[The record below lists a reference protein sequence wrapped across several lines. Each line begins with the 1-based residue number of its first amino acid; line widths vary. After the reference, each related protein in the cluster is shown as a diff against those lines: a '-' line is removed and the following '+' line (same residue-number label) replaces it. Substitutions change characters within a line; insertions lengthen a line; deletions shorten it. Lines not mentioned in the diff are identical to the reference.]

1 MGRSLFHLSGASNR
15 AFNPLKPEV
24 FAMIDST
31 SPSSRPISRSI
42 RLALSAV
49 AALGFVA
56 GCATVPSAG
65 NGETPAIAAAAAAA
79 ATAAEA
85 ASSVQPQAAAPGSAT
100 RSAPPAV
107 TAAASAA
114 AAAAAAAQTAKPFA
128 DVIKDARETPG
139 LFRLWQKDERV
150 WLEIAPNQFDTPFF
164 FSVNLS
170 RGLGEKFFF
179 GGLMGQS
186 HIVYFHRLGQYQV
199 QLLAR
204 NTNYFAQPNTP
215 QARAVAEG
223 FSDSLLAAAPVVSQP
238 HPERK
243 SILIDANA
251 LLFADIPGAN
261 GALERAYRQ
270 SYSFDPRN
278 SAIVKAHATPEL
290 VAIDINAHYA
300 LQRVA
305 QPPIV
310 PGPIPFTPPPA
321 TVPDVRSLFLGFY
334 YNFAKL
340 PDEPMHPRA
349 ADDRIGYFM
358 TSRYDYSSDS
368 KLTPRVNYVNR
379 WRLEKKDPS
388 AEMSEPKQ
396 PIVFW
401 LDRNIPEKYRQ
412 AVIDGVQE
420 WNKAFE
426 KIGFKD
432 AIQAKVQPDDA
443 DWDTLDARHASI
455 RWMTTARPMFGG
467 IGPSQVDPRSGEILD
482 ADIGIDSVRLRNRR
496 FQRVEQIPEPASVPG
511 FLEHPEMLCQV
522 QEYAAQETNFALD
535 LLEARGDIDPDGPE
549 AEAFALDDL
558 KDVVMHEVGHA
569 LGLRHNFR
577 ASMVYSQDQL
587 NDPEFTRE
595 HGIAGSV
602 MEYNAVNIALK
613 GEKQGAYGMKT
624 LGPYDYWA
632 IEYGYAEI
640 PPEKEAARLQQ
651 IAMRNAEPALAYAT
665 DEDASVAIDPEANM
679 SDLGNDPLS
688 FARRRM
694 ILARELWDRWQNR
707 ELKPGES
714 YSILRR
720 TVTRGLLVVGQSS
733 ATVAKYIGG
742 VSTWRD
748 HAGGSRAPLTPIVAS
763 KQREALKIIESGLF
777 SADSFRFKPEF
788 MRRLQ
793 VDYLD
798 RNDVFGVGLSTPGV
812 DYSLSGQVLS
822 IQRTVLSSLMSDTVA
837 QRILDSEV
845 KLDDPRA
852 GFRLS
857 ELYESLHR
865 AIWSELKSGQEISP
879 LRRTLQ
885 REHLS
890 HLTSA
895 LIRPSASMPQDARS
909 LLRQDARALRDEL
922 RNVAGKSAWSKETKA
937 HLAEAL
943 TTLDDALKAP
953 MLRQGA

>member
-1 MGRSLFHLSGASNR
+1 
-15 AFNPLKPEV
+15 
-24 FAMIDST
+24 MIDST
-31 SPSSRPISRSI
+31 SPFFSSACRPI
-42 RLALSAV
+42 RLTLSAI
-49 AALGFVA
+49 AAAGFLA
-56 GCATVPSAG
+56 GCASVPSAG

-79 ATAAEA
+79 ATAAEG
-85 ASSVQPQAAAPGSAT
+85 ASQVQPQATAPGSAT
-100 RSAPPAV
+100 RTPPPAV

-114 AAAAAAAQTAKPFA
+114 AAAAAAAQSSKPFN

-139 LFRLWQKDERV
+139 LFHVWQKDDKV

-186 HIVYFHRLGQYQV
+186 HLAYFHRLGTNQV
-199 QLLAR
+199 QLIAR

-223 FSDSLLAAAPVVSQP
+223 FSDSLLAAAPVASQP

-243 SILIDANA
+243 SILIEANA

-278 SAIVKAHATPEL
+278 SGIVKTRATPEL

-300 LQRVA
+300 LSRVS

-310 PGPIPFTPPPA
+310 PGPVPFTPPPA
-321 TVPDVRSLFLGFY
+321 TVPDIRSLFLGFY

-340 PDEPMHPRA
+340 PEEPMHPRI

-358 TSRYDYSSDS
+358 SSRYDYSNDS
-368 KLTPRVNYVNR
+368 KLTPRVNYVHR

-388 AEMSEPKQ
+388 APMSEPKQ

-401 LDRNIPEKYRQ
+401 LDHNIPEKYRQ
-412 AVIDGVQE
+412 AIIDGVLE

-432 AIQAKVQPDDA
+432 AMQAKVQPDDA
-443 DWDTLDARHASI
+443 DFDTLDARHASI

-496 FQRVEQIPEPASVPG
+496 FQRVEQIPQPASIPG
-511 FLEHPEMLCQV
+511 FLEHPEMLCQE
-522 QEYAAQETNFALD
+522 QDYAAQEMNFALD

-549 AEAFALDDL
+549 AEAFVLADI

-577 ASMVYSQDQL
+577 ASMIYAQSQL
-587 NDPEFTRE
+587 NDADFTRE

-613 GEKQGAYGMKT
+613 GEKQGAYGMTT

-640 PPEKEAARLQQ
+640 APEEEGVRLKQ
-651 IAMRNAEPALAYAT
+651 IAARNAEPLLAYAT
-665 DEDASVAIDPEANM
+665 DEDSAVAIDPEANM
-679 SDLGNDPLS
+679 SDLGNDPLD

-707 ELKPGES
+707 DLKAGES
-714 YSILRR
+714 YSVLRR

-733 ATVAKYIGG
+733 TTVAKYIGG
-742 VSTWRD
+742 VSTLRD
-748 HAGGSRAPLTPIVAS
+748 HWGSARAPLTPVPAA
-763 KQREALKIIESGLF
+763 KQREALKIIESGIF

-798 RNDVFGVGLSTPGV
+798 RNDIFGVGLSTPGV
-812 DYSLSGQVLS
+812 DYSLAGQVLE
-822 IQRTVLSSLMSDTVA
+822 IQRNVLGNLMSDAVA
-837 QRILDSEV
+837 QRIIDSEV
-845 KLDDPRA
+845 KLDNPKA
-852 GFRLS
+852 GFHLS
-857 ELYESLHR
+857 ELYDSLHR

-879 LRRTLQ
+879 LRRNLQ
-885 REHLS
+885 REHLARVANALVRPS
-890 HLTSA
+890 SA
-895 LIRPSASMPQDARS
+895 LPPDAKA

-922 RNVAGKSAWSKETKA
+922 KAATTKTVWSKETKA
-937 HLAEAL
+937 HIDEAQV
-943 TTLDDALKAP
+943 TLDEALKAAIQ
-953 MLRQGA
+953 RQGV